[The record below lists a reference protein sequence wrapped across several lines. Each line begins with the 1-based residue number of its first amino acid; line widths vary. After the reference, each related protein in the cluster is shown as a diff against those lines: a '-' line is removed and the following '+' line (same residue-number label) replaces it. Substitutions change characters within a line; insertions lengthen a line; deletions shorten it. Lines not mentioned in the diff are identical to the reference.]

1 MVEIRLDGA
10 VPSKK
15 NSRVRTR
22 AGGYIP
28 SKAFYDWQETAMWQV
43 RQQYRQM
50 FFEPVRVEV
59 VIIFGTKGRADLD
72 NRLTSVLDMLVE
84 ALILRD
90 DKWQA
95 VPEMAVRAEYNK
107 GNPGAIIRI
116 TEVPPVA

>member
-1 MVEIRLDGA
+1 MVEIRLEGA

-22 AGGYIP
+22 AGSYIP
-28 SKAFYDWQETAMWQV
+28 SKAFYDWQEAAMWQA
-43 RQQYRQM
+43 RQQHKQM
-50 FFEPVRVEV
+50 FYEPVRVEV
-59 VIIFGTKGRADLD
+59 TIIFGTKGRADLD

-95 VPEMAVRAEYNK
+95 VPEMVARAEYRK
-107 GNPGAIIRI
+107 GAPGAIIKI